1 MKLVVRKND
10 WRQASVEGRTVKLLV
25 KCAVMMD

>member
-10 WRQASVEGRTVKLLV
+10 LESQILYKTEISPK
-25 KCAVMMD
+25 